1 LCTGKIYYELAERR
15 RLDRLQG
22 VALWRL
28 EQLYPL
34 LLDTLEEA
42 QRGWSGLTRIAWVQE
57 EPENMGAWPFLRP
70 QLTRLFGREPEYIGR
85 PAAAATAVG
94 SHRRHG
100 KEQAQIIDAA
110 FAVV

>member
-1 LCTGKIYYELAERR
+1 MERSA
-15 RLDRLQG
+15 DA
-22 VALWRL
+22 V
-28 EQLYPL
+28 ECY
-34 LLDTLEEA
+34 
-42 QRGWSGLTRIAWVQE
+42 WVQE